1 MVTSPVNR
9 KHTFLRI
16 APFVSVAMALL
27 FVSLIC
33 IWGWLSDW
41 HNRRQLIYSSEI
53 SQARS
58 HAERTVVRIEIE
70 LRKGKTLR
78 DFSQQT
84 ISPWLEDHWQRTIVN
99 PRGRLFAAIQSSD
112 LQLLAHSKLLATQTR
127 AALGTERPA
136 GSAIA
141 LRTTGTPELTNASLP
156 KSRNDLSQEH
166 QPITPWLG
174 IPLSQYGANVYALR
188 DRTLSSDKHSIDV
201 RIPIQFESQTIGFYH
216 TAILRDWLDERV
228 WAAQR
233 NPMLAW
239 MSILLSILL
248 IVIASCVLLFR
259 LGSHAR
265 QLEQALHVAE
275 ARRLADLSRLIVG
288 MAHELRNPLNAVRLN
303 LFTSEKL
310 IRGESSMP
318 KADAIAMLH
327 ESVCEVERVN
337 ELIGQLLGYARVRTE
352 DRTWLNV
359 EQEMESILH
368 FMQQIHDHHAVRIEF
383 HTSNPNIEV
392 HFEQKCLRQIMLNLL
407 QNARQAMAD
416 GGTIRISVEYLQNQA
431 CLMVDDSGP
440 GIQVDQFERIF
451 EPFYSTRLDGVGLG
465 LAVVKNLVEDAGG
478 EVRCQRSISLGGMS
492 FSLRMPGR
500 LALSPIAALA

>member
-1 MVTSPVNR
+1 
-9 KHTFLRI
+9 
-16 APFVSVAMALL
+16 MALL

-33 IWGWLSDW
+33 VWGWLSDW

-70 LRKGKTLR
+70 LREGKTLR

-84 ISPWLEDHWQRTIVN
+84 ISPWLADHWKRSIVN
-99 PRGRLFAAIQSSD
+99 QRSRLFAAIQSID
-112 LQLLAHSKLLATQTR
+112 MQLLAHSESLATQTL
-127 AALGTERPA
+127 AAQIPTAQIPTAQIPTARGTETPA
-136 GSAIA
+136 QGPIA
-141 LRTTGTPELTNASLP
+141 LQTISNTAKFTNPPGATAGRDP
-156 KSRNDLSQEH
+156 SQE
-166 QPITPWLG
+166 QQRSTPWLG
-174 IPLSQYGANVYALR
+174 VPLREYGSNVYALR
-188 DRTLSSDKHSIDV
+188 DRTLSQDRQSIDV
-201 RIPIQFESQTIGFYH
+201 RIPIQFASQTIAFYH
-216 TAILRDWLDERV
+216 TAVPSEWLDERV

-359 EQEMESILH
+359 EQEIQSILH

-383 HTSNPNIEV
+383 HTSRPNIEI
-392 HFEQKCLRQIMLNLL
+392 HFEQKCFRQIMLNLL

-416 GGTIRISVEYLQNQA
+416 GGTIRISVECEQNEA
-431 CLMVDDSGP
+431 CLMVEDSGP

-478 EVRCQRSISLGGMS
+478 EVLCQRSMSLGGMS
-492 FSLRMPGR
+492 FSLRIPGR
-500 LALSPIAALA
+500 LAFAPISARV